1 MENFLKFFEN
11 KKFVT
16 WVLNPTPELD
26 KFWKDYIKTN
36 PENKKDIDFSK
47 LLIQQLQSKKEN
59 YSDTESIELFSGIIK
74 KLEPKKQKNRFRKQA
89 LQSTKYAAVG
99 ILFFFLGVTFYYYQK
114 PETAPVTHQEIT
126 LGQNQQS
133 AQLILSDGKKV
144 TIPEKESKIEYRQN
158 GQIIINK
165 KDTITVEPNATKKE
179 LNHLFVPFGRNSSI
193 TLPDGTVAFLNAG
206 SQLDYPDSFGG
217 KKREVSLNGEGFFEV
232 AHNAEK
238 PFIVKTHNLNVE
250 VLGTKFN
257 LSAYAGDHIVETI
270 LVEGKVKLKKT
281 GFSLLTKELIL
292 TPNQRAVYY
301 PENGETS
308 ISEVDVKSYI
318 SWRDGY
324 LNLETLALNR
334 VVKRLER
341 YYNIRIVLND
351 PFLGMKTITGKLSLN
366 EEPEK
371 VLDVLA
377 KTASIEIIKINQSK
391 YILK

>member
-179 LNHLFVPFGRNSSI
+179 LNHLFVPYGRNSSI

-232 AHNAEK
+232 AHNSEK

-351 PFLGMKTITGKLSLN
+351 PFLGMRTITGKLSLN